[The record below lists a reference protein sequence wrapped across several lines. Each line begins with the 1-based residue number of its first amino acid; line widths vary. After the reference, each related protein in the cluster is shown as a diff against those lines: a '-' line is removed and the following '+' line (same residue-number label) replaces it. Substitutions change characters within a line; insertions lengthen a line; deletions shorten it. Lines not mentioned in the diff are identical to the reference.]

1 MQENEL
7 SYLIRGAIMRVYNN
21 LGPGIFESAY
31 EAALIHEL
39 RALNLKIDSQVA
51 VPLVYES
58 VSMEV
63 GYRLDILVENLVI
76 IEVKSVERLLEVHH
90 KQLLTY
96 LKLSGLKLGIL
107 VNFNSEDINKS
118 IFRKANGL

>member
-7 SYLIRGAIMRVYNN
+7 SYLIRRAIMRVYNA

-39 RALNLKIDSQVA
+39 RALNLQVDA
-51 VPLVYES
+51 QVPVPLVYES

-63 GYRLDILVENLVI
+63 GYRLDILVEKQVI
-76 IEVKSVERLLEVHH
+76 IEVKSVESLLEVHH

-118 IFRKANGL
+118 IFRKVNGL